1 VNPSSTISCNQP
13 QSLAVGSNSPNVIV
27 QANIWQINI
36 GQTYGSPVPVNS
48 LQVNTQGQLVSG
60 AVLLTLIDANQQ
72 QNGPYISQ
80 MSSGSPLIFQNLP
93 STPISLL
100 QLQFSAGTQSTNYLV
115 NIVICP
121 QTNAVPSARMSLLFY
136 FWTCLFHH

>member
-1 VNPSSTISCNQP
+1 MNPSSSISCNQA
-13 QSLAVGSNSPNVIV
+13 QSLSLGSNSPNVMAQGNV
-27 QANIWQINI
+27 WQINI

-48 LQVNTQGQLVSG
+48 LRVNTQGQLVSG
-60 AVLLTLIDANQQ
+60 AVILTLIDANQQ

-80 MSSGSPLIFQNLP
+80 MNSGSPLIFQNLP

-100 QLQFSAGTQSTNYLV
+100 QLQFPVGTQSTSYLV

-121 QTNAVPSARMSLLFY
+121 QTNVAVSAGMLLF
-136 FWTCLFHH
+136 F